1 MRGTFSFALW
11 HSGTKQAEKQ
21 IEEGLPLGTVPQTLQ
36 DLGAVERDAVRLP
49 GGGRQ
54 GTDRTFLF
62 LRF

>member
-1 MRGTFSFALW
+1 
-11 HSGTKQAEKQ
+11 
-21 IEEGLPLGTVPQTLQ
+21 LQ